1 MNNLAKVGIVRT
13 IDYEEFSEYFG
24 LNQEEDEDV
33 ETIGGL
39 VQKLLCRLAK
49 INDEVEIE
57 NLKLRVIELKDRRI
71 KKVLVEKIIEEEN
84 IEK

>member
-1 MNNLAKVGIVRT
+1 MDENKYIVNGLYR
-13 IDYEEFSEYFG
+13 IEDFSTYFE

-49 INDEVEIE
+49 INDEIQLE
-57 NLKLRVIELKDRRI
+57 NLKIRVIELKDRRI
-71 KKVLVEKIIEEEN
+71 KKILVEKQPKAKVSEE
-84 IEK
+84 